1 MAVTTSA
8 HDTPV
13 NPVNVAVPVPDEL
26 GVTVLPPILYEYVTV
41 VPEVPP
47 DHDAINPVA
56 VTDEDAR
63 EVIAVGIAYVVA
75 EPVTFPLEFVAVI
88 VSGQLAVA
96 VKLEIVALVVVK
108 LETVGVLPVT
118 AKVNV
123 TALAATPPDQLTLN
137 EDAVQA
143 ENVMPVIA
151 LGRAQIVTPALET
164 TPPVALY
171 ARLSSVMTS
180 NHEFPVKPEKVVG
193 LVPLVENPVPEPP
206 IV

>member
-8 HDTPV
+8 HVTPD
-13 NPVNVAVPVPDEL
+13 NPEKVVGFVPLVENPEADPL
-26 GVTVLPPILYEYVTV
+26 IVYEYVTV

-75 EPVTFPLEFVAVI
+75 EPVTLPLEFVAVI
-88 VSGQLAVA
+88 VSGQLEVA
-96 VKLEIVALVVVK
+96 DKLEIVALVAVK
-108 LETVGVLPVT
+108 FVIVGVAVPVT
-118 AKVNV
+118 ANVNV

-151 LGRAQIVTPALET
+151 LGRV
-164 TPPVALY
+164 
-171 ARLSSVMTS
+171 
-180 NHEFPVKPEKVVG
+180 
-193 LVPLVENPVPEPP
+193 
-206 IV
+206 

>member
-8 HDTPV
+8 HVTPD
-13 NPVNVAVPVPDEL
+13 NPEKVVGFVPLVENPEAEPL
-26 GVTVLPPILYEYVTV
+26 IVYEYVTV

-47 DHDAINPVA
+47 DHDAINPVPETEEE
-56 VTDEDAR
+56 VR

-75 EPVTFPLEFVAVI
+75 VLFTFPLEVVAVI
-88 VSGQLAVA
+88 VNGQLEVAVKLDIVALVA
-96 VKLEIVALVVVK
+96 VKLEI
-108 LETVGVLPVT
+108 VGVLPVT

-151 LGRAQIVTPALET
+151 LGRA
-164 TPPVALY
+164 
-171 ARLSSVMTS
+171 
-180 NHEFPVKPEKVVG
+180 
-193 LVPLVENPVPEPP
+193 
-206 IV
+206 

>member
-8 HDTPV
+8 HVTPD
-13 NPVNVAVPVPDEL
+13 NPEKVVGFVPLVENPEAEPL
-26 GVTVLPPILYEYVTV
+26 IVYEYVTV

-88 VSGQLAVA
+88 VRGQLVVADKLDIVALVA
-96 VKLEIVALVVVK
+96 VKLL
-108 LETVGVLPVT
+108 TVGVAVPVT
-118 AKVNV
+118 ANVNV
-123 TALAATPPDQLTLN
+123 TVLAATPPDQDTLN

-143 ENVMPVIA
+143 EKLIPVIA
-151 LGRAQIVTPALET
+151 LGRA
-164 TPPVALY
+164 
-171 ARLSSVMTS
+171 
-180 NHEFPVKPEKVVG
+180 
-193 LVPLVENPVPEPP
+193 
-206 IV
+206 